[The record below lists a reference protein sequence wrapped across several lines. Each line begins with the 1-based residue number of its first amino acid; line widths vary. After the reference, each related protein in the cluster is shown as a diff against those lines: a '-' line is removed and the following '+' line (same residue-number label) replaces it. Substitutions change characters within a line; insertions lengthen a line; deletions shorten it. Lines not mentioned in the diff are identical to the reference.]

1 MAGLKGEEG
10 RQEARAMSL
19 GGLGWK
25 VFLRLI
31 LEHVVPSCMRGWGAL
46 GTVAKLTETA
56 LGWTVSV
63 MAGF

>member
-1 MAGLKGEEG
+1 
-10 RQEARAMSL
+10 MSL

-31 LEHVVPSCMRGWGAL
+31 LQHVVPSCMRGWGAL
-46 GTVAKLTETA
+46 GTVAELTERA

-63 MAGF
+63 TAGF